1 MSRKFNRSALKT
13 TRMSRDRRWRR
24 RMFQIYDEACIS
36 FLRKGFRVTETFSFT
51 LDRVSF
57 FVCFGFS
64 PAFPPNDLLLG
75 NILLGIV
82 CCFVEKK
89 LTCWPTFHPVFT
101 SCRYR
106 RILRVRTKRI
116 LRLEDFAVLF
126 VSFQP
131 KTFYFAHSVV
141 EKQRRRYAERDND
154 TDLNL
159 SILHPV

>member
-1 MSRKFNRSALKT
+1 
-13 TRMSRDRRWRR
+13 
-24 RMFQIYDEACIS
+24 MFQIYDEACIS

-64 PAFPPNDLLLG
+64 PAFPPDDLLLG

-89 LTCWPTFHPVFT
+89 LTCWPTFHPFFT

>member
-1 MSRKFNRSALKT
+1 MSRKFDRSALKT
-13 TRMSRDRRWRR
+13 TRTSRDRRWRR
-24 RMFQIYDEACIS
+24 GMFQIYDEACIS

-57 FVCFGFS
+57 LVCFGFS
-64 PAFPPNDLLLG
+64 PAFPPNDLLLE
-75 NILLGIV
+75 NGIV

-106 RILRVRTKRI
+106 RILWVREKRI
-116 LRLEDFAVLF
+116 LRLKDFAVLF
-126 VSFQP
+126 VSFRP
-131 KTFYFAHSVV
+131 RTFYFVHSVV
-141 EKQRRRYAERDND
+141 EKQRRRYAERDNG

-159 SILHPV
+159 SLSHPV